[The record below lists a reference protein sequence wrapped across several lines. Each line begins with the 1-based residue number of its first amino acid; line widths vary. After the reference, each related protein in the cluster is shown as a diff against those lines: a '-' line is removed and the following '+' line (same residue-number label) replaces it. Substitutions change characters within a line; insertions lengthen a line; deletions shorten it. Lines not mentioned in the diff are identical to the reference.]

1 WICTIPLAHPRPRNT
16 VSSEKA
22 RAVTRELT
30 PAIWINVFF
39 VIASTTCT
47 CPRCWPM
54 ATLVPSAVAAAAEAR
69 LELST
74 GSSTFKPEARSATRT
89 ALSVTTTA
97 FGVFDA
103 TADCSNGGRRDGHPD
118 HGARGDRAHR
128 DHGQRERIGSRDV
141 DFALHLYRPV
151 LDLLLPAR
159 LRLLPGPRPDHLPLR
174 REVRRA
180 SAFRRFPGP
189 LRLLRGPGNGLELER
204 PEAPGVREHRFQPR
218 QILQRPS

>member
-1 WICTIPLAHPRPRNT
+1 MTTWPESSAEAKAWPFGAAASAVTAVRWWVPSPTFSAFGVRRWICTIPLAHPKPRNT

-47 CPRCWPM
+47 CPRCWPI

-89 ALSVTTTA
+89 ALSVTTAA

-103 TADCSNGGRRDGHPD
+103 RADCSNGG
-118 HGARGDRAHR
+118 
-128 DHGQRERIGSRDV
+128 SRT
-141 DFALHLYRPV
+141 ALTL
-151 LDLLLPAR
+151 
-159 LRLLPGPRPDHLPLR
+159 
-174 REVRRA
+174 
-180 SAFRRFPGP
+180 
-189 LRLLRGPGNGLELER
+189 
-204 PEAPGVREHRFQPR
+204 
-218 QILQRPS
+218 